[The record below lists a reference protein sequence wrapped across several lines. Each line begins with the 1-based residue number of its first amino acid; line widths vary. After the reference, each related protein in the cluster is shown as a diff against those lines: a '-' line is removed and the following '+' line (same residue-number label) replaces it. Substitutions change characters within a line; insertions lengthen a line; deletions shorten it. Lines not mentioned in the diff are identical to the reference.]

1 MFSKLYSVLLSCY
14 REEYHTNI
22 YSLDFFQIKVIFS
35 TLYSTELWS
44 CSVQFSLSSCLTLW
58 TTMDGNT
65 PGFPVLHHLPE
76 LAQTHA
82 YWVHDAIQLS
92 HPILLLHSIFPRIRV
107 FSIESVLC
115 IRWPNYWSFS
125 FSISPSNE
133 YSELISFRMDWF
145 GLLPV
150 QGPLKNLSNTT
161 VQKHQFF
168 STQLSL

>member
-92 HPILLLHSIFPRIRV
+92 HPLTSHSPPAF
-107 FSIESVLC
+107 
-115 IRWPNYWSFS
+115 
-125 FSISPSNE
+125 
-133 YSELISFRMDWF
+133 
-145 GLLPV
+145 
-150 QGPLKNLSNTT
+150 NLSQNQGLFKW
-161 VQKHQFF
+161 VSSLHQVAKLLEF
-168 STQLSL
+168 QLQHQSFQWIFRTDFL